1 MEMSNMEF
9 QMDKAELMFMRR
21 LNERRRQA
29 MLTHTYMIDDMMEE
43 ILMLDNPEAMRE
55 IAMFVKS
62 VVAQMEEI

>member
-1 MEMSNMEF
+1 MEF